1 MQNHDKRTKLLN
13 ILEQQYQLNSL
24 MQILDKF
31 FECEKDFCSSI
42 VDAQVL
48 YSYINKKHRKI
59 TDRLDKF
66 IAEYSDYLK

>member
-1 MQNHDKRTKLLN
+1 MQNHDKRRKLLN

-31 FECEKDFCSSI
+31 FECEKDFYSSI
-42 VDAQVL
+42 ADAQIL
-48 YSYINKKHRKI
+48 YSFINKKHRKI

-66 IAEYSDYLK
+66 NAEYSDYLK